1 MMYLEIYRRIN
12 KLRTIRRIRNLQNN
26 WGKVWVKNM
35 GLLEKADK
43 IKTEDKEELIEE
55 PER

>member
-1 MMYLEIYRRIN
+1 
-12 KLRTIRRIRNLQNN
+12 
-26 WGKVWVKNM
+26 M

-55 PER
+55 PEKDKIAEIPT